1 MKMVEG
7 RRDLILNLFGNV
19 AKDFSKYRGGYPKK
33 FYEKLQ
39 REYNTTL
46 PNQKGLDIA
55 TSNGLVA
62 TDLANEG
69 CYVTGL
75 DNSPELLIE
84 AEKKNSEKLSI
95 EYVLGDVTNLPF
107 DQETFDFVTAVHCWD
122 VLPTERASSEALRVI
137 KDGGKFIVA
146 QFSQLPIGNN
156 IVSKTEKLVAEHNF
170 QYIRQN
176 NFGFYPRWI
185 EEIYEVGFSNIE
197 TFTFDVLTTLTQDE
211 WRGRMRTSTEIG
223 GSLSKDEVMLFDKEL
238 DILLKSNFAGGML
251 EIPHRMFVIVCEK

>member
-1 MKMVEG
+1 M
-7 RRDLILNLFGNV
+7 NLFGNV

-39 REYNTTL
+39 REYNITP

-55 TSNGLVA
+55 TSNGMVA

-84 AEKKNSEKLSI
+84 AEKKNSDKLKI

-107 DQETFDFVTAVHCWD
+107 DNEIFDFVTAVHCWE
-122 VLPTERASSEALRVI
+122 VLPMEQASSEALRVL
-137 KDGGKFIVA
+137 KGGGKFVVA
-146 QFSQLPIGNN
+146 QFAQLPIGNN
-156 IVSKTEKLVAEHNF
+156 IVSRTENLVAEHNF
-170 QYIRQN
+170 NYIPQN
-176 NFGFYPRWI
+176 NFGFYPQWI
-185 EEIYEVGFSNIE
+185 EEIYEVGFSHIE

-223 GSLSKDEVMLFDKEL
+223 GSLSKEEIVLFDKEL
-238 DILLKSNFAGGML
+238 DILLKGSFAGDVL
-251 EIPHRMFVIVCEK
+251 EIPHRMFAIVCEK